1 MKFSIVPSRPGDEP
15 ALRALWQDVF
25 GDGKD
30 FLDDFFRLIY
40 RPGMAQTAWAEDGTL
55 AAAAYALEFPNA
67 LYIYAVATAPAF
79 RSRGLGAQV
88 TLAAAGGTPGLSVPG
103 RAVPAGLVRPAYGR
117 CDRLLPPTGPG
128 PGTQSSHFPGRVR
141 PKPGASAAG
150 CSPRRVSPVGVS
162 VFLLPGRPVLLAGG
176 GRHLCHGGSR
186 VKESLPC
193 PLEGEPF
200 MMGLNGAPPMYW
212 GLALDWKI
220 RRAAFAAGGFPM
232 DPVFLQE
239 DVLLAFLL
247 GFSHLGILFPIVVVF
262 PGCLPVDQ
270 EGNGSMNQYD
280 SRHNGKL

>member
-40 RPGMAQTAWAEDGTL
+40 RPGMAKPLGQKTEPWRRRPMPWSFLT
-55 AAAAYALEFPNA
+55 PC
-67 LYIYAVATAPAF
+67 ISTRWPRRPAF

-88 TLAAAGGTPGLSVPG
+88 TLAAAGGKPAYLYP
-103 RAVPAGLVRPAYGR
+103 AEPVPAGLVRPAYGR

-162 VFLLPGRPVLLAGG
+162 VFLLPGRRFYSLEGG
-176 GRHLCHGGSR
+176 GICAMEGAGSR
-186 VKESLPC
+186 KAFP
-193 PLEGEPF
+193 
-200 MMGLNGAPPMYW
+200 AP
-212 GLALDWKI
+212 WK
-220 RRAAFAAGGFPM
+220 
-232 DPVFLQE
+232 
-239 DVLLAFLL
+239 
-247 GFSHLGILFPIVVVF
+247 
-262 PGCLPVDQ
+262 
-270 EGNGSMNQYD
+270 GNRS
-280 SRHNGKL
+280 

>member
-88 TLAAAGGTPGLSVPG
+88 TLAAAGGKPAYLYPAEPSLRDWYAQRMGAVTVSYRPPVRVQGRRVPISPEEYAQSRELLLRDVPHAVYPLSVFQFFSCRGG
-103 RAVPAGLVRPAYGR
+103 RFYSLE
-117 CDRLLPPTGPG
+117 
-128 PGTQSSHFPGRVR
+128 
-141 PKPGASAAG
+141 
-150 CSPRRVSPVGVS
+150 
-162 VFLLPGRPVLLAGG
+162 GG
-176 GRHLCHGGSR
+176 GICAMEGAR

-200 MMGLNGAPPMYW
+200 IMGLNGAPPMYW
-212 GLALDWKI
+212 GLALD
-220 RRAAFAAGGFPM
+220 
-232 DPVFLQE
+232 
-239 DVLLAFLL
+239 
-247 GFSHLGILFPIVVVF
+247 
-262 PGCLPVDQ
+262 
-270 EGNGSMNQYD
+270 
-280 SRHNGKL
+280 